1 MASEY
6 LGYTHSVFLTGLL
19 RIKHIG
25 ILGFAPNLLKEN
37 TMATITVT
45 DDSFEADVKNA
56 SKPVLLDFW
65 APWCG
70 PCKMIGPVL
79 EQISEERDDIII
91 AKMDIDEN
99 PEAPTNFG
107 VRSIPTMLIFKDGEV
122 VATTMG
128 AKQKSQL
135 EQWIDGAIA

>member
-1 MASEY
+1 
-6 LGYTHSVFLTGLL
+6 
-19 RIKHIG
+19 
-25 ILGFAPNLLKEN
+25 
-37 TMATITVT
+37 MATITVT

-99 PEAPTNFG
+99 PEAPTIFG